1 MKLTIKQKKFA
12 DEYIISGNA
21 YQSAKKAGYSEN
33 YSKGNVIKLLE
44 NVRVKAY
51 IDDRLKEIQSKKI
64 AQQEEVLE
72 YLTRV
77 IREEETEKILKY
89 TMTGEQ
95 ELIEIP
101 PTIANKTK
109 AAELLGKR
117 YSLWTENTNLTLTE
131 PVIIKG
137 ADDLE

>member
-109 AAELLGKR
+109 AAK
-117 YSLWTENTNLTLTE
+117 
-131 PVIIKG
+131 
-137 ADDLE
+137 AA